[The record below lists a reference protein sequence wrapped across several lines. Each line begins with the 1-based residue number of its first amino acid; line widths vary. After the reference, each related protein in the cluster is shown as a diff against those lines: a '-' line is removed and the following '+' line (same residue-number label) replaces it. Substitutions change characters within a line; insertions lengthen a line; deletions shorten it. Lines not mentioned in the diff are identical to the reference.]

1 MHHRQEVQRALAGLN
16 PCAVYHLAGAAHVG
30 NSWQHTRETYEG
42 NVVTILDARGDRCA
56 NEAHVSDRQIS
67 LSPEEVPGAN
77 YTGNPATR
85 ESEQ

>member
-1 MHHRQEVQRALAGLN
+1 MAILRGLSSHLLR
-16 PCAVYHLAGAAHVG
+16 CGCLVGVY
-30 NSWQHTRETYEG
+30 ETYEG
-42 NVVTILDARGDRCA
+42 NVFTILDARGDRCA